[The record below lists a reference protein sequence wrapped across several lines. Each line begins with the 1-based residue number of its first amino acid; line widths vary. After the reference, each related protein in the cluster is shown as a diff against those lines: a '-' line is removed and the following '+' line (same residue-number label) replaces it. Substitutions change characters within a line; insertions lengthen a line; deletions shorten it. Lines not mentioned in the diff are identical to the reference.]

1 MPRPI
6 FYPTRPAHVTIG
18 MLERRDAHSARR
30 AQRTAGVKPP
40 LAHKQPILT
49 DADFSALRKEMAAD
63 FAGMCEVMGYG
74 G

>member
-6 FYPTRPAHVTIG
+6 YFPTKPAHVTIG

-30 AQRTAGVKPP
+30 AQRTAGVKPR
-40 LAHKQPILT
+40 AAKAWT
-49 DADFSALRKEMAAD
+49 DADFEAVRKEMDVD
-63 FAGMCEVMGYG
+63 FAGVCEVLGYG